1 MLLDRWDT
9 VRMRVAQQQNAI
21 EIQMLESEQYRR
33 MVDGYKS
40 EQESP
45 TSIYSIVTNQKVAR
59 ILFLYKKLP
68 ELKIIIL
75 FYTKKQLKNENFI
88 FLLCTFLQKTALF
101 CYKST
106 IFLQSRLFLYKFL
119 PRKFSPNRY
128 LREKTRRKLIYFKR
142 ILIFLFQSFLFI
154 KIRKKL

>member
-45 TSIYSIVTNQKVAR
+45 TSAYSIITN
-59 ILFLYKKLP
+59 
-68 ELKIIIL
+68 
-75 FYTKKQLKNENFI
+75 
-88 FLLCTFLQKTALF
+88 
-101 CYKST
+101 
-106 IFLQSRLFLYKFL
+106 
-119 PRKFSPNRY
+119 
-128 LREKTRRKLIYFKR
+128 
-142 ILIFLFQSFLFI
+142 
-154 KIRKKL
+154 